1 MEVPKV
7 SIPEN
12 LHAINQNKLVWFAG
26 LAMQAIIAKQPD
38 QTDTPIERE
47 EVALWS
53 FRMAEA
59 MIEAEKQLKLT

>member
-7 SIPEN
+7 PIPED
-12 LHAINQNKLVWFAG
+12 LHADNQNKLIWFAG
-26 LAMQAIIAKQPD
+26 LAMQAIIGKQPD
-38 QTDTPIERE
+38 VTDTQTERE

-59 MIEAEKQLKLT
+59 MIDAEKRLNLT

>member
-7 SIPEN
+7 PIPEN
-12 LHAINQNKLVWFAG
+12 LHADKANKLVWFAG
-26 LAMQAIIAKQPD
+26 MAMQAIIAKQPSV
-38 QTDTPIERE
+38 TDTPVERE

-59 MIEAEKQLKLT
+59 MIEAQKQLNLD